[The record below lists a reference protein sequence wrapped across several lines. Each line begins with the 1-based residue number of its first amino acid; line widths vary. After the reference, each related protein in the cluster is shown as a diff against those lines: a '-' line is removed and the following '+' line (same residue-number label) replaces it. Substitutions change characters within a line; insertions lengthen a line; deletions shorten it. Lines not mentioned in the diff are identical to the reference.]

1 MCDLSGGYPLCF
13 LIFEFP
19 LALCNSK
26 STSALWGWP
35 GRNRR
40 CERANWERL
49 ESLLGRGRWDRRGTG
64 NSALYSG
71 TSVGHPMVLTEGR
84 YRVFGGFTTG
94 WSGKFVPLDPID
106 FEKRDWVKASAG
118 RSALSTFQPSYERA
132 KKLSNFQLP
141 WLDDAESLASINRK
155 IPELHNGDVRPHV
168 WRCAS
173 RDLPITWKTYF
184 SLGYKPSFDWARSYG
199 PELIGDRNTFGV
211 LHANLITMTES
222 EDAELIKEAVFKSL
236 NGNVLRVRSKV
247 FVLACS
253 GIENARMA
261 LNLPA
266 PLLAKINQCDNLGR
280 YFAQHP
286 DGVILSLKTTKAQA
300 LKLQQTFNIFC
311 RPPRYPLQYILG
323 FAL

>member
-1 MCDLSGGYPLCF
+1 MGAGPAGITIAKELIGSGLKVC
-13 LIFEFP
+13 
-19 LALCNSK
+19 LAEGGGIAEEPK
-26 STSALWGWP
+26 TQ
-35 GRNRR
+35 
-40 CERANWERL
+40 
-49 ESLLGRGRWDRRGTG
+49 
-64 NSALYSG
+64 ALYSG

-84 YRVFGGFTTG
+84 YRVFGGSATRWG
-94 WSGKFVPLDPID
+94 GKSVPLDPID
-106 FEKRDWVKASAG
+106 FEKRDWVKASG
-118 RSALSTFQPSYERA
+118 WPISLETLQPYYERA

-141 WLDDAESLASINRK
+141 WLDDAESLASIDRK

-199 PELIGDRNTFGV
+199 TELIGDRNTFGV
-211 LHANLITMTES
+211 LHANLITMRES

-253 GIENARMA
+253 GIENARMD
-261 LNLPA
+261 LIFPG

-280 YFAQHP
+280 YFAHIRT
-286 DGVILSLKTTKAQA
+286 G
-300 LKLQQTFNIFC
+300 
-311 RPPRYPLQYILG
+311 
-323 FAL
+323 